1 MGYAITDLPLR
12 QCYYFGTD
20 PINGHSLLLASYND
34 MRTVAFWQALESG
47 ERFHGKEELQNSSF
61 TVSRA
66 MVEEV
71 MLQLRE
77 LHGSSIEIPEP
88 YVAAY
93 KNWATDPYGGGYH
106 AWKANCKVWEVMPF
120 MRHALEDERVFIVG
134 EAYSDDQGWVEGAF
148 RVVEHVM
155 REKFDLTCPKWLDSD
170 YYL

>member
-61 TVSRA
+61 SVSRV
-66 MVEEV
+66 MVEEA

-77 LHGSSIEIPEP
+77 MHGSSIEIPSLTWLRTKTGRATP
-88 YVAAY
+88 TVVATTLGKQIARSGRSCHSC
-93 KNWATDPYGGGYH
+93 AT
-106 AWKANCKVWEVMPF
+106 
-120 MRHALEDERVFIVG
+120 
-134 EAYSDDQGWVEGAF
+134 
-148 RVVEHVM
+148 
-155 REKFDLTCPKWLDSD
+155 
-170 YYL
+170 